1 MGIPVVLKILA
12 NEAAFDPL
20 LRPYR
25 ERADHVMLGMNVFLT
40 LVCLALAPL
49 HHTWIAV
56 FSVGL
61 PTLLLSFWLVR
72 QFPAGLITRLFN
84 ASSFMIYTGLIIHQ
98 NGGVTEAHFSAFGL
112 IGVLL
117 YYRDWRT
124 IVVATVSIYLHHL
137 VFGYA
142 QTQGSPIYVFASPD
156 FWRMFIVHLIYFL
169 PFVGM
174 MSYLSVWLRQEGYG
188 NQKDLQDLIQTKLK
202 LQQLNES
209 LEQRIEER
217 TVDLKAAKAL
227 ADSANQAKSEFL
239 SNMSHELRT
248 PLNGILGYAQIL
260 GRTPSLPTKQRE
272 GVDIIHQCGSHLL
285 TLINDILD
293 LSKIEARK
301 LELMPTAVHLPSLLQ
316 SVVEICSIRAEQRQI
331 ELVHQFDACLPKG
344 VMVDEKCLRQVLINL
359 LGNAVKFTYEGSVA
373 LQVDMLNSSTTQ
385 AQLLFQVIDTG
396 VGIAEE
402 DCAKL
407 FQAFEQ
413 VGDRQKQVEGTGL
426 GLAISQRIVQLMGSC
441 IQVKSQLGQGSEFF
455 FTVDL
460 PLVENWTEQQ
470 RVGVN
475 QNRIIGYGGDRRS
488 ILVVDDRWEN
498 RSVLV
503 NLLEPLGFDV
513 IEAQNGQEGME
524 TLRHR
529 QFDLV
534 ITDISMP
541 VMDGFE
547 LIQHIR
553 NADDL
558 NQLQVIVSSAS
569 VSQADQQRAM
579 EQGGNHFLSKPVN
592 AQTLFQVVSACLNLE
607 WRYETP
613 ANPVS
618 SSESRPIEIV
628 APPAQTLKV
637 FLEAA
642 QQGRFM
648 ALREQV
654 ETLINTDQSYVPFA
668 NSILRLAKQ
677 YRADEI
683 ETLLQQYLTEGLVN
697 VE

>member
-1 MGIPVVLKILA
+1 MALKFLE

-25 ERADHVMLGMNVFLT
+25 ERADQVMLGMNGFLT

-49 HHTWIAV
+49 HHTWIAA
-56 FSVGL
+56 FGIGL

-72 QFPAGLITRLFN
+72 QFPAGLTTRLFN

-124 IVVATVSIYLHHL
+124 IITATVGIYLHHL

-142 QTQGSPIYVFASPD
+142 QTLGAPIYVFASPN
-156 FWRMFIVHLIYFL
+156 FWRMFVIHVIYFL

-174 MSYLSVWLRQEGYG
+174 MSYLSIWLRQEGYG
-188 NQKDLQDLIQTKLK
+188 NQKDLQDLRQTKLK

-260 GRTPSLPTKQRE
+260 SRTPSLPPKQRE

-301 LELMPTAVHLPSLLQ
+301 LELLPTAVHLPSLLQ
-316 SVVEICSIRAEQRQI
+316 SVVEIFNIRAEQRQI
-331 ELVHQFDACLPKG
+331 ELAYRPSSRLPEG
-344 VMVDEKCLRQVLINL
+344 VMVDEKRLRQVLINL
-359 LGNAVKFTYEGSVA
+359 LGNAVKFTQLGSVA
-373 LQVDMLNSSTTQ
+373 LQVDLLSSSTTHVK
-385 AQLLFQVIDTG
+385 LLFQVIDTG
-396 VGIAEE
+396 VGITEE

-426 GLAISQRIVQLMGSC
+426 GLAISQRIVQLMGGC
-441 IQVKSQLGQGSEFF
+441 IQVKSELGEGSEFF
-455 FTVDL
+455 FTVEL
-460 PLVENWTEQQ
+460 PLVENWPDQQ
-470 RVGVN
+470 RLGGD
-475 QNRIIGYGGDRRS
+475 QDRIIGYGGDRCS

-498 RSVLV
+498 RSVLA

-513 IEAQNGQEGME
+513 IEAQNGEEGLE

-529 QFDLV
+529 QLDLV
-534 ITDISMP
+534 ITDIAMP

-553 NADDL
+553 NVDEL
-558 NQLQVIVSSAS
+558 NRLQVIVSSAS
-569 VSQADQQRAM
+569 VSQVDQQKAID
-579 EQGGNHFLSKPVN
+579 QGGNHFLPKPVN
-592 AQTLFQVVSACLNLE
+592 TQVLFQILSECLDLD

-613 ANPVS
+613 ANSVS
-618 SSESRPIEIV
+618 SSESKPIEIV

-637 FLEAA
+637 LLEAA

-648 ALREQV
+648 ALREQI
-654 ETLINTDQSYVPFA
+654 ETLVDTDQAYTPFA
-668 NSILRLAKQ
+668 DSILHLAKQ
-677 YRADEI
+677 YRAEEI

-697 VE
+697 AK

>member
-1 MGIPVVLKILA
+1 MALKFLA
-12 NEAAFDPL
+12 SEAAFDPL

-25 ERADHVMLGMNVFLT
+25 EHADQVMLGMNGFLT
-40 LVCLALAPL
+40 LVCLLLSPL
-49 HHTWIAV
+49 HHTWIAA
-56 FSVGL
+56 FGIGL
-61 PTLLLSFWLVR
+61 PILLLSFWLVR
-72 QFPAGLITRLFN
+72 RFPGSLVTRLFN

-98 NGGVTEAHFSAFGL
+98 NGGATEAHFSAFGL

-117 YYRDWRT
+117 YYRDWRA
-124 IVVATVSIYLHHL
+124 IVVSTVVIYLHHL
-137 VFGYA
+137 VLGYA
-142 QTQGSPIYVFASPD
+142 QTQGAPIYVFASPD
-156 FWRMFIVHLIYFL
+156 FWRMFVVHVIYFL

-174 MSYLSVWLRQEGYG
+174 MSYLSIWLRQEGYG
-188 NQKDLQDLIQTKLK
+188 NQKDLQDLRQTKLK

-260 GRTPSLPTKQRE
+260 SRAPSLPSKQRE

-301 LELMPTAVHLPSLLQ
+301 LELIPTAVHLPSLIQ
-316 SVVEICSIRAEQRQI
+316 SVVEICGIRAAQRQI
-331 ELVHQFDACLPKG
+331 ELVYQPSSRLPEG
-344 VMVDEKCLRQVLINL
+344 VKVDEKRLRQVLINL
-359 LGNAVKFTYEGSVA
+359 VGNAVKFTPQGSVA
-373 LQVDMLNSSTTQ
+373 LKVDLVNLSATQ
-385 AQLLFQVIDTG
+385 ATLLFQVIDTG

-426 GLAISQRIVQLMGSC
+426 GLAISQRIVQLMGSR
-441 IQVKSQLGQGSEFF
+441 IQVKSKLGQGSEFF
-455 FTVDL
+455 FTVEF
-460 PLVENWTEQQ
+460 PLVENWPEQQ
-470 RVGVN
+470 QLGSK
-475 QNRIIGYGGDRRS
+475 QDRIIGYAGDRRS

-503 NLLEPLGFDV
+503 NLLEPLGFKV
-513 IEAQNGQEGME
+513 IEAQNGQEGLE
-524 TLRHR
+524 TLRR
-529 QFDLV
+529 KQPDLV
-534 ITDISMP
+534 ITDIAMP

-553 NADDL
+553 KIDEL
-558 NQLQVIVSSAS
+558 KYLYVLVSSAS
-569 VSQADQQRAM
+569 VSQADQQKAIA
-579 EQGGNHFLSKPVN
+579 QGGDHFLSKPVN
-592 AQTLFQVVSACLNLE
+592 AEALFQILSECLNLA
-607 WRYETP
+607 WQYETP
-613 ANPVS
+613 AKPEG
-618 SSESRPIEIV
+618 SSESTPLEIV
-628 APPAQTLKV
+628 APPAQTLKAL
-637 FLEAA
+637 LEAA

-648 ALREQV
+648 ALREQL
-654 ETLINTDQSYVPFA
+654 ETLVHS
-668 NSILRLAKQ
+668 K
-677 YRADEI
+677 
-683 ETLLQQYLTEGLVN
+683 
-697 VE
+697 